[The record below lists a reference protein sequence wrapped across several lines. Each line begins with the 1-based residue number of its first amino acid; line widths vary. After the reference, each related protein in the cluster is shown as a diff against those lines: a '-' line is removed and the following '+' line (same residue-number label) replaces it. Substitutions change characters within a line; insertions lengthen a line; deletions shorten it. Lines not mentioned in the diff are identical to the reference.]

1 MLPLT
6 GVKVIELAY
15 NVAGPYAGFI
25 LAMLGADVLKIERPE
40 GGDDA
45 RGWGPPFWKG
55 TSSTFQALNINKR
68 AITLDLKDADHIEWL
83 KGMVKDT
90 DVVVQNLRPGVL
102 EELGLGA
109 RALTSLNP
117 RLVYCSLSAFG
128 HKGPRQSLPGYEP
141 MVQAFAGLFSINGE
155 SDRPGVRIGV
165 PVLDQG
171 TGLWAAL
178 GCFAGL
184 LQRERTGRGCIVDTS
199 LFETAFGLMT
209 VPFAGFQASG
219 KLPVRHPT
227 GSNRVVI
234 FQALDTADGRAIVSA
249 ANDRLFDKFVRD
261 LGHPEWAQDS
271 RFKTN
276 ADRVAN
282 KDVLIELV
290 SAIMRQ
296 RTTVEWV
303 ERLEA
308 IGVPIAPINDFDIVK
323 SHSQTAALGILQ
335 PVPGID
341 LELVTLPL
349 SIDGNRP
356 AVKSRAPGLGQHN
369 EEFADLPKRPAT
381 PSKG

>member
-1 MLPLT
+1 M
-6 GVKVIELAY
+6 KVIELAY

-45 RGWGPPFWKG
+45 RGSGPPFWKG

-68 AITLDLKDADHIEWL
+68 AITLDLKDAGHIEWL
-83 KGMVKDT
+83 KGMIKDT

-102 EELGLGA
+102 EGLGLGA

-117 RLVYCSLSAFG
+117 RLVYCSLSAFARRG
-128 HKGPRQSLPGYEP
+128 RQSLPGYEP

-184 LQRERTGRGCIVDTS
+184 LQRESAGRGCVVDTS
-199 LFETAFGLMT
+199 LFETAFGLLT

-234 FQALDTADGRAIVSA
+234 FQAVDTADGRAIVSA
-249 ANDRLFDKFVRD
+249 ANDRLFEKFVRE
-261 LGHPEWAQDS
+261 LGHPEWAQDPAS
-271 RFKTN
+271 GPTP
-276 ADRVAN
+276 
-282 KDVLIELV
+282 
-290 SAIMRQ
+290 
-296 RTTVEWV
+296 
-303 ERLEA
+303 
-308 IGVPIAPINDFDIVK
+308 IG
-323 SHSQTAALGILQ
+323 
-335 PVPGID
+335 
-341 LELVTLPL
+341 LVT
-349 SIDGNRP
+349 RMC
-356 AVKSRAPGLGQHN
+356 
-369 EEFADLPKRPAT
+369 
-381 PSKG
+381 

>member
-55 TSSTFQALNINKR
+55 ASSTFQALNINKR
-68 AITLDLKDADHIEWL
+68 AITLDLKDPAHVAWL
-83 KGMVKDT
+83 KDKIKDT

-109 RALTSLNP
+109 RALTGLNP

-155 SDRPGVRIGV
+155 ADRPGVRIGV

-171 TGLWAAL
+171 SGLWAAL

-184 LQRERTGRGCIVDTS
+184 LQRERTGRGCVVDTS

-249 ANDRLFDKFVRD
+249 ANDRLFEKFVRE
-261 LGHPEWAQDS
+261 LGHPEWAQDA
-271 RFKTN
+271 RFRTN

-282 KDVLIELV
+282 KDVLIGLV
-290 SAIMRQ
+290 SEIMRS
-296 RTTVEWV
+296 RTTDEWV
-303 ERLEA
+303 ARLEK
-308 IGVPIAPINDFDIVK
+308 IGVPIAPINDLSEIRA
-323 SHSQTAALGILQ
+323 HPHTAALGILQ
-335 PVPGID
+335 PIPGID

-349 SIDGNRP
+349 SFDGNRP
-356 AVKSRAPGLGQHN
+356 AVKSPAPTLGQHN
-369 EEFADLPKRPAT
+369 ADFADLPASAASPPRR
-381 PSKG
+381 